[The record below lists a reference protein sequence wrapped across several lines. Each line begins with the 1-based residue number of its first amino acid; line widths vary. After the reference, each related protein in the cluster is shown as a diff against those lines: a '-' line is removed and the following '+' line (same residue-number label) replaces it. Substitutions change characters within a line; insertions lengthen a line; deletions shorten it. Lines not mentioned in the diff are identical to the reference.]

1 VIGTEDMP
9 GVFEVPVLYQD
20 LRRAEAYHQV
30 CDSLENLNRVVDGVF
45 GDITERIASER
56 QRMDSL
62 SRRLATANAKVRFI
76 ESNYRMRATKVHS
89 SNKYPKSADGLAYQP
104 LCAGRAPMKVKHAKY
119 HLADHP
125 HQSIRANRDPLAD
138 IVLSKEVSI
147 LDARSFKDAEL
158 EGLGRLPSH
167 LPSISSLLLFNTEEN
182 PYNTYAT
189 IDNLL
194 GKEGIEKE
202 ESDPRKALADAPV
215 TVIKGEELHS
225 FGKAEYTFRPTLE
238 DVPTLNFPTDLPAL
252 DSVAGDIN
260 WSAGLD
266 LPVDFEPIAPSA
278 HLPDLPEVDP
288 GMEGPNPSGG
298 APSAAP
304 AAPSST
310 STATPAAPSSAP
322 PPPPPPGNNAPP
334 PPPPLSNGPPPPPPP
349 GAGPPPPPPPP
360 TGLPKEVAAPAEPR
374 NALLDALRNPDNIK
388 KLKKSAGEGRGRG
401 KKKQDKP
408 APAPS
413 GDIFGALKEA
423 LNRRNQSIRGD
434 LSSSR
439 SRAKDDDDGD
449 DDIAMP
455 SDDW

>member
-1 VIGTEDMP
+1 
-9 GVFEVPVLYQD
+9 VFEVPVLYQD

-45 GDITERIASER
+45 GDITERIATER
-56 QRMDSL
+56 QRMDGL

-89 SNKYPKSADGLAYQP
+89 SNKYPKSAEGGPYQP
-104 LCAGRAPMKVKHAKY
+104 LCAQRAPMKVKHAKY

-125 HQSIRANRDPLAD
+125 HTSIRANRDPLAE

-158 EGLGRLPSH
+158 QGLGRLPTH
-167 LPSISSLLLFNTEEN
+167 LPSVSSLLLFNTEEN

-194 GKEGIEKE
+194 GKEGAAKE
-202 ESDPRKALADAPV
+202 EVDPRKALADAPV
-215 TVIKGEELHS
+215 TVLKGEELHS

-288 GMEGPNPSGG
+288 GMEAPPPPAGSS
-298 APSAAP
+298 APSAP
-304 AAPSST
+304 PPPSS
-310 STATPAAPSSAP
+310 APSAP
-322 PPPPPPGNNAPP
+322 PPPPSQNAPP
-334 PPPPLSNGPPPPPPP
+334 PPPLD
-349 GAGPPPPPPPP
+349 GPPPPPPPP
-360 TGLPKEVAAPAEPR
+360 LGDAPPPPPPPPSGLPKEVAAPAQPR

-388 KLKKSAGEGRGRG
+388 KLKKNSGEGRGRG

-434 LSSSR
+434 LNSSR
-439 SRAKDDDDGD
+439 RAENDDDDDGD
-449 DDIAMP
+449 IAMP
-455 SDDW
+455 TDDW